1 MEIILLERIRK
12 LGQMGEIVTV
22 KDGFARNYLIP
33 QGKALR
39 ANEMNRQRFETERA
53 QLEARN
59 LEAKGE
65 AEKVGEKLD
74 GESFI
79 AIRQAGDTGQLYGS
93 VSSRDIADLIT
104 ENGFHVERNQV
115 LLDRPIKV
123 LGVQTVT
130 VSLHP
135 EVEVSVDINVARSEE
150 EAARQAKGEDV
161 TLGAGDEDEAVDTL
175 AVEEI
180 FEDGALPVEEDEAA
194 DSDETVLASD
204 EDGGSDNADEPV
216 ESIDEDEDK

>member
-161 TLGAGDEDEAVDTL
+161 TLGAGDEDEADDTL

>member
-135 EVEVSVDINVARSEE
+135 EVEVNVDINVARSEE

-161 TLGAGDEDEAVDTL
+161 TLGAGDEDEADDTL